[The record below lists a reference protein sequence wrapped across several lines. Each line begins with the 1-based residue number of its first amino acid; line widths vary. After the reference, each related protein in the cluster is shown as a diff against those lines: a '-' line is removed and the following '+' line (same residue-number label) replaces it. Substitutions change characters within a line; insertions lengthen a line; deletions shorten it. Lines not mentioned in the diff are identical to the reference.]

1 MWWESS
7 SSVRKLHRASLIKA
21 WFDDL
26 ERVDGPGMILMSWET
41 SMPVDEWW
49 ETILEMVRLAPDKR
63 CLGSIAAGPLEHLL
77 VRHGAEVIDLVESQ
91 AQADDR
97 FKQTLRGV
105 WKNVIEDDVWHRIN
119 VLLN

>member
-1 MWWESS
+1 MWWDIPL
-7 SSVRKLHRASLIKA
+7 VRNWHRTSLILS
-21 WFDDL
+21 WFNDL
-26 ERVDGPGMILMSWET
+26 DCVDGPGMTLMTWERL
-41 SMPVDEWW
+41 MPVDEWW
-49 ETILEMVRLAPDKR
+49 ETILEMVRLAPDNR

-97 FKQTLRGV
+97 FKKTLRGV
-105 WKNVIEDDVWHRIN
+105 WKNKIEDDVWNRLN